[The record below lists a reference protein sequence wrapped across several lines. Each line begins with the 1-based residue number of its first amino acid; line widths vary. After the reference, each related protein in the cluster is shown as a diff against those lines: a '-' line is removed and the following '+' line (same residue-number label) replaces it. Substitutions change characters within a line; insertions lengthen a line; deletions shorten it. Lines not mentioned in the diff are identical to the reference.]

1 MRSRARSGI
10 TPLVFPLALAALA
23 GCTGVVDN
31 SNGPGAPVGART
43 GGGPG
48 NKGGSGGSVGGLSG
62 SGGVGR
68 DGSGGIPGSTGTGAG
83 PATPID
89 PTAAGPMPIRRLTQ
103 REYNNTVRDLLGD
116 NTRPAD
122 GFPPDDHL
130 EAVTDNYAFPV
141 APVVDS
147 LLASRLRDAAS
158 SVAATADLS
167 KLLPCTPTASNEQV
181 CLGQFLDKFGT
192 RAFRRPL
199 LPAERTRLTDLFQ
212 MSRTGEALDFN
223 GAIRTVIEGMLQS
236 GPFLYHWELGSQAP
250 AVEGNLVR
258 LGPYEVASRLSYFLW
273 ASMPD
278 DTLLTAASSNQLNT
292 EDQVKQQAMRLMAD
306 ATRARPNFQI
316 FYDQWLGLDQLPGRT
331 KDAATYPQFTDPLKT
346 AMAGE
351 IDALV
356 ASVALDGD
364 GRLDSLLTSTTAM
377 ITPAL
382 GTVYGMKMS
391 GTAAQQVQLDSNERS
406 GLLTRAGFQ
415 ALFGGAAGSNPVK
428 RGVEIYKRLL
438 CGHLDPPPGNVLPP
452 KDASQGG
459 TTRQRFAEHDSQ
471 ACAASCHKIFDHYG
485 FAFENY
491 DGIGQFRTM
500 DNGQPVDASG
510 SVTLDGKAVTFTDGR
525 QLSQLI
531 AKSQDATTC
540 FASQAAA
547 FGLGREVVDADRAS
561 VAAAV
566 SAYNSGSKGI
576 RDAIIAFTASRTF
589 RYRSPAPDEV
599 LK

>member
-1 MRSRARSGI
+1 MRSRARSGL

-23 GCTGVVDN
+23 GCTGVVDD
-31 SNGPGAPVGART
+31 SGGSGASSGART

-48 NKGGSGGSVGGLSG
+48 TRGGSGGNNGGLAG

-68 DGSGGIPGSTGTGAG
+68 AGSGGTPGPTGTGAVTVT
-83 PATPID
+83 PAD
-89 PTAAGPMPIRRLTQ
+89 PNAAGPMPIRRLTQ
-103 REYNNTVRDLLGD
+103 REYNNTVRDLLND
-116 NTRPAD
+116 STRPAD

-130 EAVTDNYAFPV
+130 DGVTDNYAFPV

-158 SVAATADLS
+158 SVAAAADLS
-167 KLLPCTPTASNEQV
+167 KLLPCTPTASNEQS

-199 LPAERTRLTDLFQ
+199 LPAERTRLTELFQ
-212 MSRTGEALDFN
+212 TSRTGEGLDFN

-250 AVEGNLVR
+250 AMEGSLVR
-258 LGPYEVASRLSYFLW
+258 LGPYEIASRLSYFLW

-278 DTLLTAASSNQLNT
+278 DTLLMAASNNQLST
-292 EDQVKQQAMRLMAD
+292 EDQVKQQAIRLLAD
-306 ATRARPNFQI
+306 STRARPNLQA

-331 KDAATYPQFTDPLKT
+331 KDAATYPQFTEPVKT
-346 AMAGE
+346 AMAAE

-356 ASVALDGD
+356 TSVALDGD
-364 GRLDSLLTSTTAM
+364 GRLESLLTSTTAM

-382 GTVYGMKMS
+382 GAIYGMKMT
-391 GTAAQQVQLDSNERS
+391 GTAAQQVQLDSNQRS

-415 ALFGGAAGSNPVK
+415 ALFGSAAGSNPVK

-438 CGHLDPPPGNVLPP
+438 CGHLQPPPGNVPPP

-459 TTRQRFAEHDSQ
+459 TTRQRFAEHDAQ
-471 ACAASCHKIFDHYG
+471 PCAESCHKVFDNYG

-510 SVTLDGKAVTFTDGR
+510 SVILDGKAVTFTDGR

-531 AKSQDATTC
+531 AKSQDAATC

-547 FGLGREVVDADRAS
+547 LGLGREVVDADRAS
-561 VAAAV
+561 IAAAV
-566 SAYNSGSKGI
+566 TAYSSGSKGI

-589 RYRSPAPDEV
+589 RFRSPAPGEV
-599 LK
+599 LR

>member
-1 MRSRARSGI
+1 
-10 TPLVFPLALAALA
+10 
-23 GCTGVVDN
+23 
-31 SNGPGAPVGART
+31 
-43 GGGPG
+43 
-48 NKGGSGGSVGGLSG
+48 GGSGGNIGGFAG
-62 SGGVGR
+62 SGGVGIG
-68 DGSGGIPGSTGTGAG
+68 GSGGTPGPTGTGG
-83 PATPID
+83 VATPVD
-89 PTAAGPMPIRRLTQ
+89 PNAAGPMPIRRLTQ

-130 EAVTDNYAFPV
+130 DGVTDNYAFPV

-158 SVAATADLS
+158 SVAAAADLS
-167 KLLPCTPTASNEQV
+167 KVLPCTPTAATEQA

-236 GPFLYHWELGSQAP
+236 APFLYHWELGAQVP
-250 AVEGNLVR
+250 AMEGNLVR

-278 DTLLTAASSNQLNT
+278 DTLLMAAGNNQLST
-292 EDQVKQQAMRLMAD
+292 EDQVKQQAIRLMAD
-306 ATRARPNFQI
+306 ATRARPNLQS

-331 KDAATYPQFTDPLKT
+331 KDPATYPQFTDPLKA

-356 ASVALDGD
+356 ASMALDGD
-364 GRLDSLLTSTTAM
+364 GRLDSLLTSTSAM

-382 GTVYGMKMS
+382 GAVYGMKMS
-391 GTAAQQVQLDSNERS
+391 GTAAQQVQLDSNQRS

-438 CGHLDPPPGNVLPP
+438 CGHLDPPPATIPMP
-452 KDASQGG
+452 KDPSQGG
-459 TTRQRFAEHDSQ
+459 TTRQRFAEHDGQ
-471 ACAASCHKIFDHYG
+471 ACAANCHMRFDQYG

-491 DGIGQFRTM
+491 DGIGQFRTT
-500 DNGQPVDASG
+500 DNGGAVDATG

-525 QLSQLI
+525 QLSLLI
-531 AKSQDATTC
+531 AKSQDAVSC

-547 FGLGREVVDADRAS
+547 FGMGREVVDADRAS
-561 VAAAV
+561 LAAAV

-576 RDAIIAFTASRTF
+576 RDTIIAFAASRTF
-589 RYRSPAPDEV
+589 RYRSPAPGEV